1 MRVFASVS
9 VMKTF
14 LKWSVAIGFSLLAHA
29 GTAALFQPEREAITE
44 QIAGGEA
51 MEVTLLGNAFEDAVQ
66 AGNPDEIVDPLETP
80 PEEMEPIE
88 EVAPVEAAVSTQT
101 PTDVQPVEA
110 DVVLPAEEIM
120 SYTVATAE
128 VTATVSP
135 VETVVPEEKP
145 ERIEKPKEKRPAEK
159 KIERKKPVK
168 KKAGEDGNAV
178 ASAKKGQADGVA
190 DAQAST
196 ASGKKGNMNQQ
207 AGNAAASNY
216 AGKVRSKLNRAFR
229 YPSSAKRE
237 GLTGTAQVRFTVS
250 ANGSVSGVGIARSTG
265 FPILDQAALAAVQ
278 RAAPFPK
285 IPEGAGRSSW
295 VFTIPLV
302 FE

>member
-1 MRVFASVS
+1 
-9 VMKTF
+9 MKTF

-120 SYTVATAE
+120 PYTVATAE
-128 VTATVSP
+128 VTATASP
-135 VETVVPEEKP
+135 VEIVVPEEKPEIRPEP
-145 ERIEKPKEKRPAEK
+145 ERIEKPKEKPPAEK

-207 AGNAAASNY
+207 AGNAAASNCRESSLQ
-216 AGKVRSKLNRAFR
+216 AQPCFPLSEFGQARRSDRHG
-229 YPSSAKRE
+229 P
-237 GLTGTAQVRFTVS
+237 
-250 ANGSVSGVGIARSTG
+250 GSFHGFGERIGVGCRYRQKRRLPDSGSGGARGGAASCPLSQDTG
-265 FPILDQAALAAVQ
+265 RG
-278 RAAPFPK
+278 RAQQLGVYHSACF
-285 IPEGAGRSSW
+285 
-295 VFTIPLV
+295 
-302 FE
+302 